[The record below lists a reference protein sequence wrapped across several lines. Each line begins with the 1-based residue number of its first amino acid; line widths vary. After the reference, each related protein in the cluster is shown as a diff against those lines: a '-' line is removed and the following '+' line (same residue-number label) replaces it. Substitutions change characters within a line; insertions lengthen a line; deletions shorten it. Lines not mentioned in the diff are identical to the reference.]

1 MLSRW
6 GLLIGDCV
14 YHLVF
19 HRVNVKG
26 KKCSEGIKFSVN
38 DADDYNYTIKGGL
51 GKTKFSAGN
60 CKLILIDFYPFSH
73 KK

>member
-1 MLSRW
+1 
-6 GLLIGDCV
+6 
-14 YHLVF
+14 LVF

-38 DADDYNYTIKGGL
+38 DADDYNYTIKGGH

-60 CKLILIDFYPFSH
+60 CKLID
-73 KK
+73 